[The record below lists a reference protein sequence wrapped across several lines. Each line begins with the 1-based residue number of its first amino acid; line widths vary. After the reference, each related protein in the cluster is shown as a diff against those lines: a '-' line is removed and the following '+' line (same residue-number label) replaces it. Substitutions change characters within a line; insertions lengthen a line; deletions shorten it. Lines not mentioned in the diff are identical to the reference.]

1 MLYGTSGNRAGAGA
15 GARAASY
22 IWLSGAHIYV
32 AYIERG
38 ISPSIMRIN
47 YAYVLFVVSKQFA
60 ENARCILQRRERETY
75 RGARGN

>member
-1 MLYGTSGNRAGAGA
+1 MLYGTSGNRAGA
-15 GARAASY
+15 ASY
-22 IWLSGAHIYV
+22 IWLSRVHIYV

-60 ENARCILQRRERETY
+60 GNALHITKARKRKTQRSERELKETET
-75 RGARGN
+75 